1 MALDKLN
8 SALEEMANIQDYNYK
23 IEN

>member
-8 SALEEMANIQDYNYK
+8 SALEEMANIQY
-23 IEN
+23 